1 MSPLETFFNYPTSM
15 QSALTCVCPLCQ
27 LVREGIEDCT
37 VARPLALRTSS
48 LSFPPPRAP
57 TLSPLLSRVRGWIED
72 CTVARPL
79 ALRISSLSFPPTRAP
94 TLPPLLTLRCFSPE
108 LLFLCP
114 RVRGWIEDCTV
125 ARPLA
130 LWISSLSFPP
140 ARAPPLPPL
149 PEVLFS
155 GIALLVPPSTRR
167 DRDCTV
173 ALALGLA
180 NIVALRFHQSYPL
193 CSP

>member
-37 VARPLALRTSS
+37 VARPLALRISS
-48 LSFPPPRAP
+48 LSFPPTRAP

-79 ALRISSLSFPPTRAP
+79 ALRISSLSFPPSRAP
-94 TLPPLLTLRCFSPE
+94 T
-108 LLFLCP
+108 
-114 RVRGWIEDCTV
+114 
-125 ARPLA
+125 
-130 LWISSLSFPP
+130 
-140 ARAPPLPPL
+140 LPPL